1 MAVEAGRLALLTAP
15 VSPSALSF
23 STVAP
28 AYLDKTNATAIHA
41 ALRLDSDVPAFDFGG
56 AVRSGIGALRAA
68 LRSGEPALVLA
79 ADLRTGLPGSADEA
93 AGGDGAAAVL
103 IGDEADG
110 PLQAE
115 YLAGASATDEFL
127 DRWRVPGEVRSKVWE
142 EKFGETRYVP
152 LGEQAWNAALKRAG
166 LSPERLDRVIVTGT
180 HSRAVSALARRLGVE
195 AVADDLSTTVGNTG
209 AAHPGLLLA
218 ATLDE
223 ASPGQVIALVVLADG
238 ADVFLWRTTDAIA
251 SFEPVRPV
259 AGQVAAG
266 GAVGYGKFLSW
277 RGMLPVEPP
286 RRPEPQR
293 VSASAA
299 GRSEA
304 WKFGF
309 VGTRDR
315 TSGAIHLPPARVSM
329 AGDAIDDMEPA
340 PMAGVQGSI
349 VTFTIDRLAYSPSP
363 PIVFAVVDF
372 DGGGRLP
379 VELTDVDTS
388 EVAIGGRIEMTFRR
402 LFTAD
407 GIHNYFWKARPVRG

>member
-1 MAVEAGRLALLTAP
+1 MARGILSYGAYLPYRRLDRSTIPAVAGGGGGKGTRTVASYDEDTTTMAVEAGRLALLTAP

-56 AVRSGIGALRAA
+56 AVRSGMGALRAA

-103 IGDEADG
+103 MGDEADG
-110 PLQAE
+110 PLMAE

-166 LSPERLDRVIVTGT
+166 LSPEQVDGVIVTGT

-223 ASPGQVIALVVLADG
+223 AGPGQVIALVVLADG
-238 ADVFLWRTTDAIA
+238 ADVFLWRTTDAIG

-293 VSASAA
+293 VCLLY
-299 GRSEA
+299 
-304 WKFGF
+304 
-309 VGTRDR
+309 T
-315 TSGAIHLPPARVSM
+315 
-329 AGDAIDDMEPA
+329 
-340 PMAGVQGSI
+340 
-349 VTFTIDRLAYSPSP
+349 SPSP
-363 PIVFAVVDF
+363 RD
-372 DGGGRLP
+372 LS
-379 VELTDVDTS
+379 TS
-388 EVAIGGRIEMTFRR
+388 RMPSSA
-402 LFTAD
+402 
-407 GIHNYFWKARPVRG
+407 